1 MNNLYDINIF
11 NRTFKI
17 DETEYKLLSQLYIV
31 IDENKC
37 INVLKLGTDNEVLL
51 VGWDKL
57 KQQVFP
63 INISNVSK
71 CIKDLKM
78 IAALSDEEEIVDFDI
93 EMEYEKFK
101 GTSFLK
107 LIDNISVLATADEAL
122 LESTNIEIEFYDSLK
137 YTPTSFI
144 CESFDGLKIK
154 FLFEFGNVFNDE
166 LQNWGILSPLKIYIN
181 DKSIG
186 EHYVQRSCA
195 LNNERVLF
203 LCQSKISE
211 LLNATSLASTLSIEN
226 MDIYTLSD
234 FLVSTAGL
242 LNSVNYPDDYPAGQY
257 WFTTIIPITGVIY
270 DQEFGIGNVLFL
282 TKESDTVSNICE
294 FNDNFNNYDHFA
306 LVHVNEEKMYNAFKI
321 SKKQIEQSI
330 DLLVNVLKDDSLY
343 STHGMGMYFLPK
355 NINIF
360 DTKVNVTNFFY
371 IENTYTNSRLSGNI
385 EEVRNHP
392 LIQIDKNFIE
402 CLKELNKMELLLIKA
417 NGTNDEEITPLFNA
431 LKWVRKAWNS
441 ENSEDKI
448 IYAII
453 ALEFIVSKEK
463 NEQMLNKPTRKKCK
477 NAIKEILK
485 ELSIPKEEFEKLE
498 KNVCEKFDRTYTET
512 PFMLKLRNLVNR
524 LNIPIHE
531 TEFELID
538 KARKHRNGIIHGGN
552 DSIKMNDIYKLC
564 EVISKIAFYKI
575 NSLEV

>member
-51 VGWDKL
+51 VGWDKV

-63 INISNVSK
+63 INISYVSK

-78 IAALSDEEEIVDFDI
+78 ITALSDEEEIVDFGI
-93 EMEYEKFK
+93 EIEYEKFK
-101 GTSFLK
+101 GTSILK
-107 LIDNISVLATADEAL
+107 LIDNISLLATADETL

-144 CESFDGLKIK
+144 CEAFDGLKIK

-282 TKESDTVSNICE
+282 TKESDIVSNICE

-306 LVHVNEEKMYNAFKI
+306 LVYVNEEKMYNAFKI

-431 LKWVRKAWNS
+431 LKWVRKSWNS

-485 ELSIPKEEFEKLE
+485 ELSIPKEEFEELE

>member
-101 GTSFLK
+101 GTSILK

-343 STHGMGMYFLPK
+343 STHGMGIYFLPK